1 MGVSVSGC
9 QICIV
14 GNRFGRIVLMFEGKS
29 IGCDC
34 PVIAGREENV
44 YGTGVVAFAAP
55 CFRVCGEG
63 IGADCRLDPCP
74 EQGLDV
80 QAGPP
85 KLDY

>member
-9 QICIV
+9 QVSIV
-14 GNRFGRIVLMFEGKS
+14 SNRFGRIVLMFEGKG
-29 IGCDC
+29 IGCNC
-34 PVIAGREENV
+34 PVIAGREKNV
-44 YGTGVVAFAAP
+44 YGTRVIAPAVP
-55 CFRVCGEG
+55 CFRVCGER
-63 IGADCRLDPCP
+63 IGTDCRPGSCP